1 MELLRTPSRS
11 TIHRGVITLLEAAI
25 FIVIA
30 LVILAVA
37 ITKGGALFSRNDVS
51 TEFSNAAEL
60 MSNARSMLK
69 TSGEYKFTGA
79 DDMTGALIQFGGAPA
94 NMTVV
99 GTKSSG
105 TAKLHNLWG
114 GAVTLQ
120 PVVTSGGQKSTFSL
134 TYAAVP
140 QEACIM
146 LATKLSTAPN
156 VVTTNVNGTTTNGPI
171 SASNIGA
178 QCAADNGSV
187 GHNSLTFTNNT

>member
-11 TIHRGVITLLEAAI
+11 AVHRGAITLLEAAI
-25 FIVIA
+25 YIVIA
-30 LVILAVA
+30 LVVLTVA
-37 ITKGGALFSRNDVS
+37 MTQGGSLFNRNDAS

-69 TSGEYKFTGA
+69 TSGTYNFTGA

-99 GTKSSG
+99 GSKGSG
-105 TAKLHNLWG
+105 TAKLQNLWG

-120 PVVTSGGQKSTFSL
+120 PVATTGGQKSTFSM

-140 QEACIM
+140 QEACIT
-146 LATKLSTAPN
+146 LATKLSAAPN
-156 VVTTNVNGTTTNGPI
+156 VVTTQVNGTTTHGPVAA
-171 SASNIGA
+171 SAIGA
-178 QCAADNGSV
+178 QCTTDNSAEGQ
-187 GHNSLTFTNNT
+187 NTLTFTSNT